1 MNALESMT
9 LTAMAKFNDAKEQI
23 AKLTSN
29 CQRIVINSNESLETA
44 KNLAKTAKKVETLIE
59 DKRKEITAPI
69 LAEKKK
75 IDDFAKSI
83 TNDLNKAMNGLRS
96 QILSYE
102 KKLQE
107 EREAEARRIEEE
119 RKRIEEELKAKA
131 LEGKIDESDTAQVLV
146 ELKEQEHQA
155 QISTKSSSI
164 RLTWTYDVI
173 DESVIPR
180 EYLTIDERKIK
191 DAITAGKRE
200 ITGLK
205 IYQKEQ
211 LFLK

>member
-205 IYQKEQ
+205 IYQKES
-211 LFLK
+211 LVLK